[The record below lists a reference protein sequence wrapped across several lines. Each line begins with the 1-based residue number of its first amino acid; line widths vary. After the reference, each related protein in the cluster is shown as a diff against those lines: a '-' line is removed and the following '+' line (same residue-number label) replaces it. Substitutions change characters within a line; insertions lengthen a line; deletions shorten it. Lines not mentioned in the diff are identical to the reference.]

1 MPPAVTAMAIIIII
15 PPVMTML
22 VSPAVIAPVDTG
34 FPFNVWL
41 PVPLHLHICESFP
54 ENSR

>member
-1 MPPAVTAMAIIIII
+1 MAIIIII

-22 VSPAVIAPVDTG
+22 VSPAAIAPVDTG